1 MTDYLELAK
10 SIVAKAATD
19 GAEVEVF
26 ITDSIETK
34 IKIRA
39 QEVEQLSQSGSRG
52 IGVRVI
58 RNGQTG
64 YAYTSDFSDEGIE
77 KTWRAALDLSQVTTA
92 DEHRKLPEPQ
102 PIADEDLQ
110 IFDADYSKV
119 STAQKIDFLKRAE
132 QAALDYHEKVVL
144 TDFCTYGDSIT
155 HTYLANSKGFAS
167 EYGRTMGYTF
177 MFAVARDDAGD
188 MMQATTF
195 GASNF
200 FKDLDA
206 EEIGSRGGRKAYSL
220 LGGKPVPTQKTTV
233 VLDHSVGAQILGVI
247 SAALS
252 AESWQRKRS
261 FLLDRMGDTVGSSMV
276 TLMDNG
282 RLKGG
287 LASAPF
293 DAEGVPTKA
302 TRLVDEGVLENLMY
316 DSYTAAKEGKVS
328 TGNAQRN
335 GHRGMPGLGASNFY
349 MQGGNKSPEEI
360 IKGVKS
366 GLYVLS
372 VMQTGGINP
381 ITGDCSMSANGI
393 WIEDG
398 ELKQPVGGVTIAT
411 SLDDF
416 LMNVSDVGNDMMQ
429 VPFGSVVGV
438 PTLRIDNVTV
448 GGAEQN

>member
-1 MTDYLELAK
+1 MTNYLELAK

-26 ITDSIETK
+26 ISDSQETQ
-34 IKIRA
+34 IRVRS

-64 YAYTSDFSDEGIE
+64 YAYTSDFSDAGIE
-77 KTWRAALDLSQVTTA
+77 QTWRAAVDLAQVTTP
-92 DEHRKLPEPQ
+92 DEYRKLPEPQ
-102 PIADEDLQ
+102 PISEEDLE
-110 IFDADYSKV
+110 IFDPDFSNV
-119 STAQKIDFLKRAE
+119 STAEKIDFLKRVE
-132 QAALDYHEKVVL
+132 QAAFDTDKRIAVV
-144 TDFCTYGDSIT
+144 DFLIYGDSID
-155 HTYLANSKGFAS
+155 HVYLANSKGFS
-167 EYGRTMGYTF
+167 GSYGRTTAF
-177 MFAVARDDAGD
+177 SVLFAIARDADGS
-188 MMQATTF
+188 MMQASAF
-195 GASNF
+195 EASNF
-200 FKDLDA
+200 FKNLNPED
-206 EEIGSRGGRKAYSL
+206 IGSRAAKKALSM

-233 VLDHSVGAQILGVI
+233 VLDHAVGAQILGAI
-247 SAALS
+247 AGALT
-252 AESWQRKRS
+252 ADAWQRKRS
-261 FLLDRMGDTVGSSMV
+261 FLLDRMGDTIGSSMV

-302 TRLVDEGVLENLMY
+302 TRLVDEGVLQNLMY
-316 DSYTAAKEGKVS
+316 DSYTAAKEDKVS

-349 MQGGNKSPEEI
+349 MQAGNKTPEEI
-360 IKGVKS
+360 IKGVDK

-381 ITGDCSMSANGI
+381 VTGDCSMSANGL
-393 WIEDG
+393 WIENG

-411 SLDDF
+411 SLNDF
-416 LMNVSDVGNDMMQ
+416 LMNVTDVGNDMMQ
-429 VPFGSVVGV
+429 VPFGEVVGV

-448 GGAEQN
+448 GGSEQN